1 MRERKRGAEGE
12 VEGHWVEMRL
22 CGLEKTRA
30 QTERRFLFFYVSR
43 GGNVGFPVGNRMF
56 PRAETYGSRT
66 RDVEK
71 ERADGGM
78 DREFYRNK
86 SCKCYFVELG
96 R

>member
-12 VEGHWVEMRL
+12 VEGRWVEMRL
-22 CGLEKTRA
+22 CGLEKTRP
-30 QTERRFLFFYVSR
+30 QTERRFLFFYVSW
-43 GGNVGFPVGNRMF
+43 GGNVGFPVGKRMF
-56 PRAETYGSRT
+56 PRAETYGFRM
-66 RDVEK
+66 RDVEN

>member
-1 MRERKRGAEGE
+1 
-12 VEGHWVEMRL
+12 MRL
-22 CGLEKTRA
+22 CGLEKTRP
-30 QTERRFLFFYVSR
+30 QTERRFLLFYVSR
-43 GGNVGFPVGNRMF
+43 GGNVGFPVGKRMF
-56 PRAETYGSRT
+56 SRAETYGFRM
-66 RDVEK
+66 RDVEN

>member
-12 VEGHWVEMRL
+12 VEGRWVEMRL

-43 GGNVGFPVGNRMF
+43 GGNVGFPVGKCMF
-56 PRAETYGSRT
+56 PQAETYGFRM
-66 RDVEK
+66 RDIEN

-78 DREFYRNK
+78 DRGALRLDLWMIID
-86 SCKCYFVELG
+86 CCC
-96 R
+96 

>member
-12 VEGHWVEMRL
+12 VEGRWGEMRL

-43 GGNVGFPVGNRMF
+43 GGNVGFPVGKRMF

-78 DREFYRNK
+78 DKGVLRLDLWIIID
-86 SCKCYFVELG
+86 CCC
-96 R
+96 

>member
-1 MRERKRGAEGE
+1 MRKRKRGASGEMEGR
-12 VEGHWVEMRL
+12 WVEIRP

-43 GGNVGFPVGNRMF
+43 GGNVGFPVGKRMF
-56 PRAETYGSRT
+56 SRAETYGFRT

-78 DREFYRNK
+78 DWGALRLDLWMIID
-86 SCKCYFVELG
+86 CCC
-96 R
+96 